1 MITLEEVTATGLP
14 TDDHGAIADA
24 LSSGRTKIV
33 SKPIGIGTVLAVMAP
48 VGGDFLNAL
57 EALAASDS
65 NVKWT
70 LKLIEQGNFD
80 IGMPVVRAQLSVF
93 ASVHAELADAINAL
107 LATAVVPDL
116 VTSQEVTRVL
126 EGN

>member
-1 MITLEEVTATGLP
+1 MITVDEINATGLSL
-14 TDDHGAIADA
+14 DDHGAIAEA
-24 LSSGRTKIV
+24 LSVGRTKVI
-33 SKPIGIGTVLAVMAP
+33 SKSIGVGTVLAVMAP
-48 VGGDFLNAL
+48 AGGDFLNAL

-80 IGMPVVRAQLSVF
+80 IGMPIVRAQLETF
-93 ASVHAELADAINAL
+93 ASEHVELADAINAL
-107 LATAVVPDL
+107 LAVAIVPDP
-116 VTSQEVTRVL
+116 VTSQEVTRAL